1 MVVAILLCLGA
12 IWGIVTGV
20 VQHRT
25 ARIIV
30 STMVLILVIAGWIYF
45 SLNPY

>member
-1 MVVAILLCLGA
+1 MVVAILLCLGS

-20 VQHRT
+20 VQRRT

-45 SLNPY
+45 YYHPY